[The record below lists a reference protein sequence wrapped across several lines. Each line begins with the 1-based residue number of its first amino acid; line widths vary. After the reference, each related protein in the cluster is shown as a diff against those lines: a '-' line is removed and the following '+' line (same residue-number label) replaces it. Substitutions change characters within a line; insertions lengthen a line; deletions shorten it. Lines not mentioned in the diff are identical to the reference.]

1 MTAKLLCRVF
11 NGRTRATVHCSPPSS
26 KHLVHKAHCYHNT
39 SFSKITRITE
49 ADALRSF
56 SASAGLS
63 DDNRNEG
70 NGRLLRVAI
79 VGGGAAGMTTALHLS
94 PLVAA
99 GLIQG
104 PIDVYEA
111 NNVKTSNKFRTSG
124 HTVATTTTSMMSGST
139 TTTEGGKQFYSGSG
153 ALGRHIGVG
162 IWSTAWW
169 PFLRSLEKGLSS
181 SSSSSAAAGTSS
193 STVANIVQNQKN
205 RQSFKTLLKDLEA
218 CGSYVKDVGYRSPN
232 GTWLVKS
239 QLNASPYG
247 INDLLNGTTTTTND
261 TTTSE
266 STISSNNESKKKSID
281 NDDPALLFVREKDL
295 LSCLRN
301 AIKIEQKLGT
311 VKYNYGVRVESIN
324 AVNGTM
330 GSLELLHS
338 TNPTTTADTTPMTTT
353 SPQYHLIIAA
363 DGLRSNLRS
372 RYAGHHSIHAT
383 SLGIESSSS
392 SSSSSS
398 QKDVKNSLENHWE
411 HTRGHREATK
421 VENREYIVFRGNAP
435 KLPDDA
441 EDGSGSF
448 QTWGCSRSMRF
459 AAVPFRHADE
469 DLEEDDDNDGGYCG
483 HYSQSDAFKKRKKDE
498 EVWFATINDPVF
510 MDAYKNPNSEMN
522 AEERKRLLLDAFG
535 SWHNPVR
542 TLIETTPAEDIMYEM
557 ALAHKHNAGPVFD
570 VKTIMDFERWKL
582 VKAGMTEKD
591 NYSNEVMTA
600 TTTSSTTGPG
610 PILVFI
616 GDSMMTVDPVLAQ
629 GFTMAMESGA
639 SISRSIERA
648 LSDSP
653 VYSPEL
659 LRRELGQRHMRRERR
674 LLHLLRSTEL
684 VQRLAQPSGF
694 ALFATY
700 VVRPLMKLCPDGI
713 KQGVFNFMIRYSLG
727 LTGGERDSGG
737 KQ

>member
-1 MTAKLLCRVF
+1 MTAKLLYRVLS
-11 NGRTRATVHCSPPSS
+11 GRTTISTTVLCSPPST
-26 KHLVHKAHCYHNT
+26 HKSST
-39 SFSKITRITE
+39 KITTT
-49 ADALRSF
+49 ALRSF
-56 SASAGLS
+56 SAAAAPHNNN
-63 DDNRNEG
+63 DDDTTNEN
-70 NGRLLRVAI
+70 NGRLRVAI

-99 GLIQG
+99 GLIRG

-111 NNVKTSNKFRTSG
+111 NNVKASNKFRTSG
-124 HTVATTTTSMMSGST
+124 HTTITD
-139 TTTEGGKQFYSGSG
+139 TTTEGGKQLYSGSG

-169 PFLRSLEKGLSS
+169 PFLRSLEKGLSLS
-181 SSSSSAAAGTSS
+181 TTNNNTTA
-193 STVANIVQNQKN
+193 TVANIVQQQKN
-205 RQSFKTLLKDLEA
+205 RQSYKTLLKDLEA

-232 GTWLVKS
+232 GSWLVKS
-239 QLNASPYG
+239 ELNASPYG
-247 INDLLNGTTTTTND
+247 INDLLHNGTTTK
-261 TTTSE
+261 TTTTDE
-266 STISSNNESKKKSID
+266 SSSSNESNNKKKRKSID

-324 AVNGTM
+324 EVNGNM
-330 GSLELLHS
+330 GSLELRRHS
-338 TNPTTTADTTPMTTT
+338 TNNNELDENSTTTTT

-363 DGLRSNLRS
+363 DGLRSSLRS

-398 QKDVKNSLENHWE
+398 QQDTEQNSLENHWE

-435 KLPDDA
+435 KLAEDA

-448 QTWGCSRSMRF
+448 QTWGCSKSMRF

-469 DLEEDDDNDGGYCG
+469 DLEEDDDDNGDGGNNTTG
-483 HYSQSDAFKKRKKDE
+483 HYSQTDAFKKRKKDE
-498 EVWFATINDPVF
+498 EVWFATINDPIF
-510 MDAYKNPNSEMN
+510 MDAYKNSNSN
-522 AEERKRLLLDAFG
+522 NCDADAAAEERKKLLLDAFG
-535 SWHNPVR
+535 SWYNPVR
-542 TLIETTPAEDIMYEM
+542 TLIETTPAKDIMYEM
-557 ALAHKHNAGPVFD
+557 ALAHKHNASPVYD
-570 VKTIMDFERWKL
+570 IKTIMDFERWKL
-582 VKAGMTEKD
+582 KRKEKKAD
-591 NYSNEVMTA
+591 DDSNQVTTTS

-639 SISRSIERA
+639 SVSRSIERA
-648 LSDSP
+648 LMSSSSP

-659 LRRELGQRHMRRERR
+659 LRKELGQRHARSERR

-684 VQRLAQPSGF
+684 VQRLAQPNGYAIF
-694 ALFATY
+694 ARYF
-700 VVRPLMKLCPDGI
+700 VRPLMKLCPDGI
-713 KQGVFNFMIRYSLG
+713 KQGVFHFMIRYSLG

-737 KQ
+737 RQ

>member
-1 MTAKLLCRVF
+1 MTAKLLYRVLS
-11 NGRTRATVHCSPPSS
+11 GRTAVLYSPPSRR
-26 KHLVHKAHCYHNT
+26 HKT
-39 SFSKITRITE
+39 SSSSINN
-49 ADALRSF
+49 ALRSF
-56 SASAGLS
+56 STATPSADHND
-63 DDNRNEG
+63 DDNNTKE
-70 NGRLLRVAI
+70 NGRLRVAI

-111 NNVKTSNKFRTSG
+111 NNVKTSNKSRTSG
-124 HTVATTTTSMMSGST
+124 HTISG
-139 TTTEGGKQFYSGSG
+139 TTTEGGKQLYSGSG

-169 PFLRSLEKGLSS
+169 PFLRSLEKGYND
-181 SSSSSAAAGTSS
+181 
-193 STVANIVQNQKN
+193 ANKN
-205 RQSFKTLLKDLEA
+205 RQSYKTLLKDLEA

-232 GTWLVKS
+232 GSWLVKS

-247 INDLLNGTTTTTND
+247 IDDLLHGTT
-261 TTTSE
+261 E
-266 STISSNNESKKKSID
+266 SNGSKSID

-301 AIKIEQKLGT
+301 AIKIEQKMGT
-311 VKYNYGVRVESIN
+311 VKYNYGVKVESIN
-324 AVNGTM
+324 AVNGNM
-330 GSLELLHS
+330 GSLELHPTNGTDS
-338 TNPTTTADTTPMTTT
+338 TTTTT

-363 DGLRSNLRS
+363 DGLRSSLRS
-372 RYAGHHSIHAT
+372 RYAGHQSIHAT
-383 SLGIESSSS
+383 SLGIESSS
-392 SSSSSS
+392 
-398 QKDVKNSLENHWE
+398 QDDIENSLENHWE

-435 KLPDDA
+435 KLTA
-441 EDGSGSF
+441 AAAGEDGSDSF
-448 QTWGCSRSMRF
+448 QTWGCSKSMRF

-469 DLEEDDDNDGGYCG
+469 DLEDDDEESNSG
-483 HYSQSDAFKKRKKDE
+483 HYSQTDAFKERQKDE

-510 MDAYKNPNSEMN
+510 IDAYKNSNSTMD
-522 AEERKRLLLDAFG
+522 AEERKKLLIDAFG
-535 SWHNPVR
+535 SWHNPVK

-557 ALAHKHNAGPVFD
+557 ALAHKHNASPVFD
-570 VKTIMDFERWKL
+570 IKTIMDFERWKL
-582 VKAGMTEKD
+582 NRKNKGNSCKVTPIIGP
-591 NYSNEVMTA
+591 
-600 TTTSSTTGPG
+600 GPG

-616 GDSMMTVDPVLAQ
+616 GDSMMTIDPVLAQ

-639 SISRSIERA
+639 SIARSIERA
-648 LSDSP
+648 LSNSP
-653 VYSPEL
+653 AYSPAL
-659 LRRELGQRHMRRERR
+659 LRHELGERQVRRERR

-684 VQRLAQPSGF
+684 VQRLAQPNGF
-694 ALFATY
+694 AIFARY
-700 VVRPLMKLCPDGI
+700 FVRPLMKLCPDGI